1 MAPATEEV
9 EEVVLFAVD
18 DDGVGTITINRPS
31 SLNSLS
37 VPVFE
42 RLKEIATAVRYEKE
56 IKVLILTGAGDRAFS
71 ADMRRDDLQKGQ
83 NSEFLKTG
91 GKAERIDSPLPRRR
105 RTESRLLSVEEK
117 LLRRRWRP
125 RARGGGRCAAARRDS
140 LLEHPET
147 PRIGQKTARK
157 VPEMMPKNP

>member
-37 VPVFE
+37 VPVSE

-71 ADMRRDDLQKGQ
+71 ATNRGKIQ
-83 NSEFLKTG
+83 NSSKQG
-91 GKAERIDSPLPRRR
+91 AKPN
-105 RTESRLLSVEEK
+105 ESIRHCPDAAVQN
-117 LLRRRWRP
+117 
-125 RARGGGRCAAARRDS
+125 RAF
-140 LLEHPET
+140 
-147 PRIGQKTARK
+147 
-157 VPEMMPKNP
+157 